1 MDLGLRLCKAFH
13 KYQLIFAYPH
23 EVKVM
28 ENFS

>member
-13 KYQLIFAYPH
+13 KYQHIFAYPH